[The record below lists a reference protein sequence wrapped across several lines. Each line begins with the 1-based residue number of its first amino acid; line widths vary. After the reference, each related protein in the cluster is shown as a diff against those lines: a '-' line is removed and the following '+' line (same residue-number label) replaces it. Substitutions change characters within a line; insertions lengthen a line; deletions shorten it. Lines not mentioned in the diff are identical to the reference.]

1 VAETSLERLIEPV
14 VKEMNCVLWGVEQI
28 SHGRQTTLKVYIDS
42 DNGVDIDDCA
52 RVSRQIS
59 SLLDV
64 EDLISGSYT
73 LEVSSPG
80 LERRL
85 FKAEHFERFKGAMIK
100 LSLRNSF
107 EGRRRYRGL
116 LCGLEDKQVVLR
128 MGEEEVLLP
137 VEGIE
142 RANIIGEID

>member
-1 VAETSLERLIEPV
+1 MAETSLERLIEPV
-14 VKEMNCVLWGVEQI
+14 VREMNCVLWGVEQI
-28 SHGRQTTLKVYIDS
+28 SQGRQSTLKVYIDS
-42 DNGVDIDDCA
+42 DNGVGIDDCA
-52 RVSRQIS
+52 KVSRQIS

-64 EDLISGSYT
+64 EDLISGSYS

-107 EGRRRYRGL
+107 EGRRRFRGL

-128 MGEEEVLLP
+128 VGEEEVLLP

>member
-1 VAETSLERLIEPV
+1 VAETSLERLIEPI
-14 VKEMNCVLWGVEQI
+14 VKEMNCVLWGIEQI
-28 SHGRQTTLKVYIDS
+28 SHGRQSTLKVYIDS
-42 DNGVDIDDCA
+42 DNGVDVDDCA

-100 LSLRNSF
+100 LSLRSSF
-107 EGRRRYRGL
+107 EGRRRFRGI

>member
-1 VAETSLERLIEPV
+1 MAETSLESLIEPV
-14 VKEMNCVLWGVEQI
+14 VEEMNCVLWGIEQI
-28 SHGRQTTLKVYIDS
+28 SHGRQSTLKVYIDS

-85 FKAEHFERFKGAMIK
+85 FKAEHFERFKGATIK

-107 EGRRRYRGL
+107 EGRRRFRGL
-116 LCGLEDKQVVLR
+116 LCGIEDKQVVLR

-142 RANIIGEID
+142 RANIIGENN

>member
-1 VAETSLERLIEPV
+1 MAETSLERLIEPV

>member
-1 VAETSLERLIEPV
+1 VAETSLETLIEPV
-14 VKEMNCVLWGVEQI
+14 VNEMNCVLWGVEQI
-28 SHGRQTTLKVYIDS
+28 SQGRQSTLKVYIDS
-42 DNGVDIDDCA
+42 DKGVGIDDCA

-85 FKAEHFERFKGAMIK
+85 FKAEHFEQFAGAMVK

-107 EGRRRYRGL
+107 EGRRRFRGL

-128 MGEEEVLLP
+128 MGEEEFLLP

-142 RANIIGEID
+142 RAHIIGETD